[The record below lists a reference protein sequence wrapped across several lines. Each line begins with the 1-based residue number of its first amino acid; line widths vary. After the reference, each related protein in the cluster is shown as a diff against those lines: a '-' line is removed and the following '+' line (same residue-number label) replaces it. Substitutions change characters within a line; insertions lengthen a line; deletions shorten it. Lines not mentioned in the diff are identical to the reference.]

1 MNQDSTPE
9 EDDMVGVR
17 LVVSVLAV
25 TALIAVAAPLAQAGG
40 GPGSGLPGTTTCRSV
55 EHEGNP
61 HQVINLT
68 DNLSNQ
74 DVKVNSPALLCD
86 LGVAAT
92 LVTGPNL
99 TTVGSPNVVMCY
111 QVGGGG
117 GDKIPATI
125 IDLFGTHDVKIGGF
139 KLVCVPAQLP
149 D

>member
-1 MNQDSTPE
+1 
-9 EDDMVGVR
+9 MVGVR
-17 LVVSVLAV
+17 LVVSVLGV
-25 TALIAVAAPLAQAGG
+25 TAFLAVAAPLAQAGG
-40 GPGSGLPGTTTCRSV
+40 GPGSSLPGTTTCRSV

-74 DVKVNSPALLCD
+74 DVKVNPPALLCD

-92 LVTGPNL
+92 LVKGPNL
-99 TTVGSPNVVMCY
+99 ATVDSPNVVMCY
-111 QVGGGG
+111 HVSGGG

-125 IDLFGTHDVKIGGF
+125 TDLFGTHDVKIGGF
-139 KLVCVPAQLP
+139 KLVCVPAELA